1 MLDGK
6 TGVVAKWF
14 EQRLNGKT
22 GQLANLNYARKHNK
36 LAEPSYNEA
45 WYKRIDT
52 DVLFDDFTVWLH
64 ENYVKAFVDH
74 LELSKSGF
82 MLIFYR
88 LTGAVRT
95 RTRFGQNRKSTSY
108 VASFES
114 REYHRAWYERYV
126 TEAQDVA

>member
-22 GQLANLNYARKHNK
+22 GQLANVTYARRHNK
-36 LAEPSYNEA
+36 LAEPYPKYS

-64 ENYVKAFVDH
+64 ENYVKSFIDH
-74 LELSKSGF
+74 LELTKSGF

-88 LTGAVRT
+88 LTGATRT
-95 RTRFGQNRKSTSY
+95 RTRFGHNRKSTSY
-108 VASFES
+108 VASFEHI
-114 REYHRAWYERYV
+114 EYHRAWYERYV
-126 TEAQDVA
+126 AEAQDAA